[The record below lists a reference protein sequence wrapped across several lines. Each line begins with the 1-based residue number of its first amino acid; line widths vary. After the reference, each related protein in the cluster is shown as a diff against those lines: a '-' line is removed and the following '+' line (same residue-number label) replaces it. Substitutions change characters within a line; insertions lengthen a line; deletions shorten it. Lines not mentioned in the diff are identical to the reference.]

1 MKRKNTN
8 GNEPSNR
15 PHFEWQERVAAIPR
29 TVLKDAYKVVLWRLA
44 LHRNRETGRC
54 DPSELKLAKG
64 AGVSLRT
71 VKRAIAKGEELGLLP
86 IGRSNSGLHYDHN
99 NYRFLHE
106 GVSSQT
112 PVAGE
117 MEDEGVS
124 SQTPVGGEMEDEGVS
139 SQTPNGCP
147 VWPPNIQLNEGDTSC
162 PQEKEIGGSAAP
174 LGGHSLTLGP
184 PQGKGRKKDRH
195 RGAQHRGA
203 RHGAAHGN
211 GADDAAVRAGFEEMR
226 RNNSARPYADDIDE
240 DYRACCRA
248 LQLIDRDTLLANHKA
263 YVKATVEGDGAKY
276 LKSIAAWCNGR
287 GWEKPLPTKAS
298 KANGSRRYNGADR
311 RRGNSGKSAEEIVK
325 ERILKRQG
333 VTS

>member
-71 VKRAIAKGEELGLLP
+71 VKRAIAKGEELGLLA

-147 VWPPNIQLNEGDTSC
+147 VWPP
-162 PQEKEIGGSAAP
+162 
-174 LGGHSLTLGP
+174 
-184 PQGKGRKKDRH
+184 
-195 RGAQHRGA
+195 
-203 RHGAAHGN
+203 
-211 GADDAAVRAGFEEMR
+211 
-226 RNNSARPYADDIDE
+226 
-240 DYRACCRA
+240 
-248 LQLIDRDTLLANHKA
+248 
-263 YVKATVEGDGAKY
+263 
-276 LKSIAAWCNGR
+276 
-287 GWEKPLPTKAS
+287 
-298 KANGSRRYNGADR
+298 
-311 RRGNSGKSAEEIVK
+311 
-325 ERILKRQG
+325 
-333 VTS
+333 